1 MNRFLLLLIL
11 PFMVLS
17 AAALSTVEY
26 SNSPHKSRLKY
37 KIKGEEINKGGMI
50 IVPNGTGRANKETR
64 ILLTGD
70 SLMESMGPQM
80 QKAMAG
86 YENIVL
92 RPIGKRSTGLAR
104 PDFYNWPKVLE
115 ENLIDFKP
123 QIVVMWVGTNDP
135 QNIYGYKNLG
145 EPLSKAWLQAYTAKV
160 VEIIK
165 LCRYYNAQ
173 LIFIGPPAVADA
185 ELDVQLRKISYSIY
199 NICKVYSE
207 SKNYVIRYVS
217 ARTELG
223 DANGN
228 YLHEKL
234 MPNGRVA
241 TIRWKDQVHITGD
254 GNLLVMTALMS
265 KLGEMIPG
273 TPKREEKKVLRQRS
287 RVMKHYTSPR

>member
-1 MNRFLLLLIL
+1 MNRFLLLFIL
-11 PFMVLS
+11 PFLVLTS
-17 AAALSTVEY
+17 AGATAVEHR
-26 SNSPHKSRLKY
+26 NSPPKLKRTSKY
-37 KIKGEEINKGGMI
+37 KGEEFNKGGMI
-50 IVPNGTGRANKETR
+50 IEPNGSGRAHKETR

-86 YENIVL
+86 YKNIVL

-123 QIVVMWVGTNDP
+123 HIVVMWVGTNDP
-135 QNIYGYKNLG
+135 QNIYGYKDLG
-145 EPLSKAWLQAYTAKV
+145 EPLSNAWQRAYTAKV

-165 LCRYYNAQ
+165 LCRHYNAQ
-173 LIFIGPPAVADA
+173 LIFIGPPSVADA
-185 ELDVQLRKISYSIY
+185 QLDAQLRKISYVIY

-207 SKNYVIRYVS
+207 TKNYVIRYVS
-217 ARTELG
+217 ARAILG
-223 DANGN
+223 DDNGN

-234 MPNGRVA
+234 MPNGRIA

-254 GNLLVMTALMS
+254 GNLLVMTDLMT
-265 KLGEMIPG
+265 KLGEMISG
-273 TPKREEKKVLRQRS
+273 TPKRKGTKELRQRW
-287 RVMKHYTSPR
+287 RGK